1 MHTLKLCAIFL
12 LSSITI
18 VSHADRYVQPPDG
31 ENLIGKIQLTQTK
44 HEDTLLD
51 IARQFDL
58 GQNEIL
64 IANPGVDRWIP
75 GEKTRVLLPT
85 RFILPNAP
93 RQGIV
98 VNIPEMRLYYF
109 TKDKQKQSVVIT
121 HPISVGRMDWNTPL
135 GLTRIIAKQKDPSWR
150 PPDSIKEEHALD
162 GDILPDVVPAG
173 PDNPLGQYAIRL
185 AVPGYLIHSTNKPFG
200 IGMRVTH
207 GCVRM
212 YPTDIEKL
220 FEQVEINTSVR
231 IVNQQIKFGRSMDK
245 LYIEVSPG
253 LEENNMNY
261 TEALAFAL
269 DIIDKES
276 QSISLR
282 VDGNALRTA
291 LEERNGIPVAIAH
304 RSADDSTHKQ
314 THLSQFPK
322 LL

>member
-1 MHTLKLCAIFL
+1 MT
-12 LSSITI
+12 S
-18 VSHADRYVQPPDG
+18 
-31 ENLIGKIQLTQTK
+31 E
-44 HEDTLLD
+44 
-51 IARQFDL
+51 
-58 GQNEIL
+58 QNEIL

-109 TKDKQKQSVVIT
+109 RLDEQKKSIVST
-121 HPISVGRMDWNTPL
+121 YPISVGRMDWNTPL

-150 PPDSIKEEHALD
+150 PPESIKAEHAKD
-162 GDILPDVVPAG
+162 GDMLPDVVPPG

-212 YPTDIEKL
+212 YPKDIEKL
-220 FEQVEINTSVR
+220 FEKIEIDTPVR
-231 IVNQQIKFGRSMDK
+231 IVNQQIKFGRSMDR

-253 LEENNMNY
+253 LEENNMSY

-269 DIIDKES
+269 DMIDKES
-276 QSISLR
+276 QSFSLR
-282 VDGNALRTA
+282 VNGNALRTA
-291 LEERNGIPVAIAH
+291 LEERNGIPSAIAH
-304 RSADDSTHKQ
+304 RSLVDLTREQ
-314 THLSQFPK
+314 TRL
-322 LL
+322 

>member
-1 MHTLKLCAIFL
+1 MHFLKLGVFYL
-12 LSSITI
+12 LWLHTVILL
-18 VSHADRYVQPPDG
+18 ADTYIAPPEG
-31 ENLIGKIQLTQTK
+31 EDLIGRIQQTQTK

-51 IARQFDL
+51 VARQFDL

-64 IANPGVDRWIP
+64 LANPGVDRWIP

-93 RQGIV
+93 RQGVV

-109 TKDKQKQSVVIT
+109 SVDKQKKSIVTT
-121 HPISVGRMDWNTPL
+121 HPISVGRMYWNTPL

-150 PPDSIKEEHALD
+150 PPESIKEEHAMD
-162 GDILPDVVPAG
+162 GDILPDVVPPG

-212 YPTDIEKL
+212 YPKDIAKL
-220 FEQVEINTSVR
+220 FGQVEIDTPVR
-231 IVNQQIKFGRSMDK
+231 IVNQQIKFGRSMDT

-253 LEENNMNY
+253 LEENNMSY

-269 DIIDKES
+269 DMIDKER
-276 QSISLR
+276 QSLSLR
-282 VDGNALRTA
+282 VNGNALRTA
-291 LEERNGIPVAIAH
+291 LEERNGIPSAIAH
-304 RSADDSTHKQ
+304 LDQ
-314 THLSQFPK
+314 
-322 LL
+322 

>member
-1 MHTLKLCAIFL
+1 MNLLKLGAFFL
-12 LSSITI
+12 LWFHTT
-18 VSHADRYVQPPDG
+18 VSLADTYIMPPEG
-31 ENLIGKIQLTQTK
+31 EDLIGKIQLTQTK

-98 VNIPEMRLYYF
+98 INIPEMRLYHF
-109 TKDKQKQSVVIT
+109 SVDEQKNSIVTT

-150 PPDSIKEEHALD
+150 PPKSIKEEHAID
-162 GDILPDVVPAG
+162 GDILPDVIPPG

-212 YPTDIEKL
+212 YPKDIEKL
-220 FEQVEINTSVR
+220 FGKVEIDTSVR
-231 IVNQQIKFGRSMDK
+231 IVNQQIKFGRSMDT

-253 LEENNMNY
+253 LQENNMSY

-269 DIIDKES
+269 DMIDKES
-276 QSISLR
+276 QSIPLR
-282 VDGNALRTA
+282 VNGYALRTA
-291 LEERNGIPVAIAH
+291 LEERNGIPSAIAH
-304 RSADDSTHKQ
+304 RPAIDTTAKQ
-314 THLSQFPK
+314 TRL
-322 LL
+322 